1 MFHITLYIIIKI
13 KWIDV
18 CETKSVQMKS
28 VHEHYVHMACEMH
41 SIMISTTQFISINK
55 NQFYI
60 DRQLPT

>member
-1 MFHITLYIIIKI
+1 MY
-13 KWIDV
+13 V